1 MADETRDA
9 GSSGYEVLDQAAQ
22 HTLAANP
29 LVVTIDDGHLFLV
42 TSADKS
48 AEIISEFL
56 R

>member
-1 MADETRDA
+1 MSARGTLNYSSLIFAARITFPDA
-9 GSSGYEVLDQAAQ
+9 RL
-22 HTLAANP
+22 
-29 LVVTIDDGHLFLV
+29 VTIDDGHLFLV